1 MKTTNE
7 YPKPGDLVFVNA
19 TDDVLIAVGSYGI
32 IIGEVNGKEQ
42 QAVSVVFNFTVPW
55 WLKANGDSEVVNASG
70 GPQRGIRTALLKDSQ
85 KLRRQEFR
93 CSENSTASK
102 AVRVWKADLN
112 KR

>member
-1 MKTTNE
+1 MNPINE
-7 YPKPGDLVFVNA
+7 YPKPGDLVFVNS

-42 QAVSVVFNFTVPW
+42 QTVSVVFNFTVPW

-70 GPQRGIRTALLKDSQ
+70 GPQRGIRTALLKGSQ
-85 KLRRQEFR
+85 KLRHQEFH
-93 CSENSTASK
+93 CSENAISSK
-102 AVRVWKADLN
+102 LVRVWKTDLN